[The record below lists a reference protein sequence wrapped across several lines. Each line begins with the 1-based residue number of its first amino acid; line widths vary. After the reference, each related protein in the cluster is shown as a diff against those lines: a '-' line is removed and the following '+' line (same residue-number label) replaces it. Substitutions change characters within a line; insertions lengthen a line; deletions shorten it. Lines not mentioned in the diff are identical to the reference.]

1 MMRKETVTRFS
12 ILLISIIFLVIVPV
26 IAADPVGQPQLPHAF
41 FGTIEAGG
49 IPVNAGLE
57 VEAVGIGVRSG
68 IAGNPVTTS
77 TGSYGAAGATGQK
90 LLVQGTV
97 DAGTPLDFYVGG
109 LHAEVY
115 DVAAGGPWSEN
126 FTYEPGGYTELN
138 LRIASQPAAG
148 QTREPTPVQ
157 TVASSAEGTASTVSS
172 GPVSGGPLLP
182 QLPESQGQLPASE
195 GSPQAPAGSGQP
207 GTTGLGENPGAGSP
221 ESGSQGSTG
230 GTDTLTGSGSMT
242 LLIAIGIVLL
252 LVVAGGA
259 YYYTSQ
265 KKSESGKTEEPEKKE

>member
-1 MMRKETVTRFS
+1 MA
-12 ILLISIIFLVIVPV
+12 FLVIVPGV
-26 IAADPVGQPQLPHAF
+26 ADDSVAQPQLPHAF
-41 FGTIEAGG
+41 YGTVEVANSPAGQ
-49 IPVNAGLE
+49 GLV
-57 VEAVGIGVRSG
+57 VEAVGAGVRSN
-68 IAGNPVTTS
+68 IAGNPVTTLS
-77 TGSYGAAGATGQK
+77 DGTYGSVNFSSQK
-90 LLVQGTV
+90 LMVQGNIETG
-97 DAGTPLDFYVGG
+97 APLEFYVGG
-109 LHAEVY
+109 ILAEVY
-115 DVAAGGPWSEN
+115 DVVKGGSWATSYPYS
-126 FTYEPGGYTELN
+126 PGELTELN

-207 GTTGLGENPGAGSP
+207 GTTGQGENPGAGSP

-230 GTDTLTGSGSMT
+230 GTETLTGSGSMT

-265 KKSESGKTEEPEKKE
+265 KKGESGKTEEPEKKEE